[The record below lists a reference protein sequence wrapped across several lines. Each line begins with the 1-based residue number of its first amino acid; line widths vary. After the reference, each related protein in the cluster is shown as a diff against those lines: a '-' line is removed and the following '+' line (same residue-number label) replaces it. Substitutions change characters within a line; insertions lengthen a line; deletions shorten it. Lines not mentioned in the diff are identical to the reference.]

1 MHSRSWWTLHWEGA
15 MTDNDSQFVAWNW
28 QMNFRLFSVLL
39 CVNIAD
45 SKVFENPKKKKR
57 CVCRNSPEHERCCLL
72 GIERW
77 RLYSAPV

>member
-1 MHSRSWWTLHWEGA
+1 

-45 SKVFENPKKKKR
+45 SEVFENPKKKKKK
-57 CVCRNSPEHERCCLL
+57 VCLQKQT
-72 GIERW
+72 
-77 RLYSAPV
+77 